1 MADRETK
8 IEEFVAITGA
18 SREIAK
24 SLLTVCN
31 DNLEMAINMQME
43 GVQVEVEKDPEPMA
57 SNNLEHQPGTSSA
70 GSSSRRQ
77 PAPRVVED
85 EYDED
90 GVRAPIPQ
98 KQETLIQPG
107 FEGYAMNRSASN
119 RGSRTSRVRSVFDG
133 FRNFSNEARSYENGA
148 AGGQGGA
155 ASRRGKKRTLEE
167 LFKPPIDIIFKGD
180 LQTARDSAT
189 SAKKWLLVNIQDA
202 CEFQCQ
208 VLNRDVWSN
217 EAVKTILREHFIF
230 WQQYKESE
238 EAQRYV
244 TFYPVSVW
252 PYVAILD
259 PRTGELMVTWQ
270 KLDAATFCDLVT
282 EFLSLHPNLEPSEE
296 KDASDKNNEDDN
308 DKNKNNG
315 SMAKRRKSADA
326 NCILD
331 ADEDDQLAAAIA
343 ASLKETTQSTSKVL
357 GTNSDSDDSDSEFF
371 EESFSAE
378 NSNSASTLPSF
389 SSKNYAKL
397 VESAKTETNTK
408 VESEK
413 GDNDSSNWEIY
424 LGSKE
429 DPISSIMIRFPDG
442 NRVTKEIPCS
452 SQFLAIVEYVKSEG
466 FGLDK
471 HEIVTNFPRRILTD
485 VDTKQTLKELGLFP
499 KEMVIVQQK

>member
-1 MADRETK
+1 MSSSRESK
-8 IEEFVAITGA
+8 IEDFVAITGS
-18 SREIAK
+18 SREIAN
-24 SLLTVCN
+24 SLLKVCN

-43 GVQVEVEKDPEPMA
+43 GVETDTG
-57 SNNLEHQPGTSSA
+57 SNNLHQPGTSSA
-70 GSSSRRQ
+70 SSVL
-77 PAPRVVED
+77 PTIAPGGAGPE
-85 EYDED
+85 EDED

-98 KQETLIQPG
+98 KQEVLIQPG
-107 FEGYAMNRSASN
+107 FEGYALNRSSN
-119 RGSRTSRVRSVFDG
+119 RMRGSRVRSVFDG

-148 AGGQGGA
+148 PGVPG
-155 ASRRGKKRTLEE
+155 ASRRGKKRTLED
-167 LFKPPIDIIFKGD
+167 LFKPPIDIMFKGD
-180 LQTARDSAT
+180 FQNARDSAS

-244 TFYPVSVW
+244 TFYPVTEW

-282 EFLSLHPNLEPSEE
+282 EFLSLHPNLEPGSGE
-296 KDASDKNNEDDN
+296 KDAANSESK
-308 DKNKNNG
+308 NG
-315 SMAKRRKSADA
+315 SAVAKRRKSETSS
-326 NCILD
+326 ILD
-331 ADEDDQLAAAIA
+331 ADEDDQIAAAIA
-343 ASLKETTQSTSKVL
+343 ASLKQSS
-357 GTNSDSDDSDSEFF
+357 TNTASNNSSDTDDDDDLL
-371 EESFSAE
+371 ESFSAE
-378 NSNSASTLPSF
+378 NSNSAPLPSLT
-389 SSKNYAKL
+389 SNP
-397 VESAKTETNTK
+397 VKTETK
-408 VESEK
+408 FDMESS
-413 GDNDSSNWEIY
+413 NSSNWEKY
-424 LGSKE
+424 LGNKE
-429 DPISSIMIRFPDG
+429 DPHSSIMIRFPTG

-466 FGLDK
+466 FSLDK

-485 VDTKQTLKELGLFP
+485 MDTKQTLKELGLFP

>member
-1 MADRETK
+1 ME
-8 IEEFVAITGA
+8 
-18 SREIAK
+18 
-24 SLLTVCN
+24 LL
-31 DNLEMAINMQME
+31 
-43 GVQVEVEKDPEPMA
+43 
-57 SNNLEHQPGTSSA
+57 
-70 GSSSRRQ
+70 
-77 PAPRVVED
+77 
-85 EYDED
+85 
-90 GVRAPIPQ
+90 
-98 KQETLIQPG
+98 
-107 FEGYAMNRSASN
+107 
-119 RGSRTSRVRSVFDG
+119 
-133 FRNFSNEARSYENGA
+133 EAREEQPLEGA
-148 AGGQGGA
+148 
-155 ASRRGKKRTLEE
+155 KKRTLEE

-230 WQQYKESE
+230 WQQYKENE

-244 TFYPVSVW
+244 TFYPVSEW

-296 KDASDKNNEDDN
+296 TDSSDKNNDEN
-308 DKNKNNG
+308 ADKNKNNG

-378 NSNSASTLPSF
+378 NSNSVSTLPSF

-408 VESEK
+408 VESKK
-413 GDNDSSNWEIY
+413 GDAGSSSWEIY

-429 DPISSIMIRFPDG
+429 DPLSSIMIRFPDG

-466 FGLDK
+466 FDLDK

>member
-1 MADRETK
+1 MADRDSK

-18 SREIAK
+18 SREISK

-43 GVQVEVEKDPEPMA
+43 GVQVEKDPEPMV

-70 GSSSRRQ
+70 ASSSRRQ
-77 PAPRVVED
+77 PAPRVVEE

-230 WQQYKESE
+230 WQQYKENE

-244 TFYPVSVW
+244 TFYPVSEW

-296 KDASDKNNEDDN
+296 KDASDKNNDDN

-331 ADEDDQLAAAIA
+331 ADEDDQMAAAIA

-378 NSNSASTLPSF
+378 NSSSAPTLPSF
-389 SSKNYAKL
+389 SSKKL
-397 VESAKTETNTK
+397 C
-408 VESEK
+408 
-413 GDNDSSNWEIY
+413 EI
-424 LGSKE
+424 SR
-429 DPISSIMIRFPDG
+429 IS
-442 NRVTKEIPCS
+442 
-452 SQFLAIVEYVKSEG
+452 
-466 FGLDK
+466 
-471 HEIVTNFPRRILTD
+471 
-485 VDTKQTLKELGLFP
+485 
-499 KEMVIVQQK
+499 

>member
-1 MADRETK
+1 MADRDSK

-43 GVQVEVEKDPEPMA
+43 GVQVEKDPEPLA

-70 GSSSRRQ
+70 ASSSRRQ
-77 PAPRVVED
+77 PAPRVVEE

-230 WQQYKESE
+230 WQQYKENE

-244 TFYPVSVW
+244 TFYPVSEW

-296 KDASDKNNEDDN
+296 KDASDKNNDEN
-308 DKNKNNG
+308 ADKNKNNG

-331 ADEDDQLAAAIA
+331 ADEDDQMAAAIA

-378 NSNSASTLPSF
+378 NSSSAPTLPSF

-413 GDNDSSNWEIY
+413 SDTASSNWEIY

-429 DPISSIMIRFPDG
+429 DPLSSIMIRFPDG

-466 FGLDK
+466 FDLDK